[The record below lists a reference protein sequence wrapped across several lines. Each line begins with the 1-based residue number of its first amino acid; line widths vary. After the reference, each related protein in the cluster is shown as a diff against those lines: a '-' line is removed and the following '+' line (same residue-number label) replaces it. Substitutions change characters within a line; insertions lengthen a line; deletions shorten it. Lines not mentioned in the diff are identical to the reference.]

1 MLLKNMAAAAPKRVP
16 SPWTWWC
23 LQHQGGML
31 PLRECIGLKWPKGRW
46 EIRRERARSSSRGN
60 QPCSVFSGHF
70 SFPSFGLWVVLALCP
85 QEDGSAPAAGAPAL
99 EELYSEGESRPKEGG
114 RRPVDAQGKP
124 SRMVHCRCQQHGCF
138 SCRSG
143 RS

>member
-1 MLLKNMAAAAPKRVP
+1 
-16 SPWTWWC
+16 
-23 LQHQGGML
+23 ML
-31 PLRECIGLKWPKGRW
+31 PPKGAYRVKVA
-46 EIRRERARSSSRGN
+46 ERKVGNTEGESSQQFPR

-70 SFPSFGLWVVLALCP
+70 SFPSSGLWVVLALCP

-124 SRMVHCRCQQHGCF
+124 SRMVHCRCQQGGRF